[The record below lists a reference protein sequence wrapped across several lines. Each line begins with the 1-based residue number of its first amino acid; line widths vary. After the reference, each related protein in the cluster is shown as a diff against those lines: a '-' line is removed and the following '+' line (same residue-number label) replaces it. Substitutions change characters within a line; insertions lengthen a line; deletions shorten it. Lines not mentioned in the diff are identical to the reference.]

1 MPPRSQRL
9 PTLTLFGKTKNC
21 SLCDVAK
28 ADLEDVRKVVPFHWN
43 FYDIAKQ
50 GPDDDLEYERT
61 AWRRLY
67 QYDIPVLH
75 LSADDSLDS
84 LAGRKGYGGRVM
96 KHRIDKDKLAQLVRE
111 WTEKLNQEKAPKQQI
126 MNRSLT
132 VTPAAKRSAP
142 EQTTSECRKR
152 VRTASP
158 EPSRPRSASP
168 PLYLETASPSA
179 IVDDSHYA
187 SFGLGFSYDYFSSSL
202 SSHLPILGEARTP
215 SPPPSDVAAPTN
227 LNHLIPPRTCF
238 NCLSPD
244 HSLQSCPFRHDPISI
259 AAHRASYHAQ
269 RASALSST
277 RATSGSGTPQRLTA
291 GPSAPSA
298 RSRALECWA
307 RFRPGVVGPE
317 LRAAVAGERA
327 FETDEWEWVRRIWT
341 FGYPRGWTMEEGG
354 IDPFTRMRERI
365 LALTQDEADDE
376 IENLDDVDDLEI
388 YGVGGASALPDS
400 ASRTLAAPL
409 PIAAPEPAV
418 SPPCASPSASCTPP
432 PPPPAELPPPPPPPS
447 DPPPPP
453 PSSPPPAPP
462 QSAPP
467 PLPLVRLAD
476 YRTPLF
482 SSSTHFVA
490 PSRAETWEAMHEALA
505 RVPPPRDLVERR
517 RGEWER
523 WRKEK
528 EAWER
533 ELGAQRKR
541 ANEDEEEEEMELA
554 SASSEAG

>member
-1 MPPRSQRL
+1 MPPGPLRL
-9 PTLTLFGKTKNC
+9 PTLTLFGKTRNC

-28 ADLEDVRKVVPFHWN
+28 ADLEDVRKVAPFHWN

-50 GPDDDLEYERT
+50 GADDDLEYERT

-111 WTEKLNQEKAPKQQI
+111 WTEKLNQETVPKQQVI
-126 MNRSLT
+126 DR
-132 VTPAAKRSAP
+132 
-142 EQTTSECRKR
+142 EYRKR
-152 VRTASP
+152 MRTASP
-158 EPSRPRSASP
+158 ESSRPRTKSP

-187 SFGLGFSYDYFSSSL
+187 SFGLGFSYDYFSL

-215 SPPPSDVAAPTN
+215 SPPPSDAAAPTN
-227 LNHLIPPRTCF
+227 LNHLIPARTCF
-238 NCLSPD
+238 NCLAPD
-244 HSLQSCPFRHDPISI
+244 HSLQSCPFRHDSISI
-259 AAHRASYHAQ
+259 AANRASYHAQ

-327 FETDEWEWVRRIWT
+327 FETDE
-341 FGYPRGWTMEEGG
+341 YP
-354 IDPFTRMRERI
+354 FARMRERI
-365 LALTQDEADDE
+365 LELTQDEADDE
-376 IENLDDVDDLEI
+376 IEDLDDVDDLEI
-388 YGVGGASALPDS
+388 YGVDGASALPDS
-400 ASRTLAAPL
+400 ASETLAAPL
-409 PIAAPEPAV
+409 SIAATEPASS
-418 SPPCASPSASCTPP
+418 SPSASPSASRTPP
-432 PPPPAELPPPPPPPS
+432 PPPPADVP
-447 DPPPPP
+447 PPPPP

-482 SSSTHFVA
+482 SSSTHFLA

-505 RVPPPRDLVERR
+505 RVPPPRELVERR
-517 RGEWER
+517 RREWER
-523 WRKEK
+523 WRKDRD
-528 EAWER
+528 AWER

-541 ANEDEEEEEMELA
+541 AEAGDEEEEMELA